1 MIDDLQQVLH
11 TLGRDRHWPVG
22 SGKSSLVRAGLLPNL
37 PTCCLPVPDESSQY
51 GEGTAWTVIEC
62 RPGSDPFM
70 SLAQA
75 IAGSMYVCGDAKG
88 LATKLRSEGVRLI
101 DCISIPSDTR
111 ALLCIDQFEE
121 LYTLCEAAELRRVF
135 VDLLVNTISA
145 DDQNPQPIS
154 IVATLRADFVSQAL
168 TYRPLADLLQS
179 GGVILGP
186 MDRSELRRA
195 IQEPARNRGVT
206 FEAGLIDRLL
216 DDVGEERGNLP
227 LLQFAL
233 SELWLHREGD
243 KLTHNAY
250 DEIGGVGGALAHY
263 ADTVYDGLSPE
274 EKILARRLFVQLVQ
288 PGDETGDTRRP
299 AVRTELGEDT
309 WRLARRLADLRLVV
323 TGRNLNDESVE
334 LIHEAMIRNWDR
346 LGEWMDEDREFR
358 RWQQRL
364 RTNVQQWTASGRE
377 PDALLRGRPLGEAN
391 SGPPATRRVERGRAN
406 LYRRQPGAARGTAC
420 GGRAGTAI

>member
-1 MIDDLQQVLH
+1 
-11 TLGRDRHWPVG
+11 
-22 SGKSSLVRAGLLPNL
+22 
-37 PTCCLPVPDESSQY
+37 
-51 GEGTAWTVIEC
+51 
-62 RPGSDPFM
+62 
-70 SLAQA
+70 
-75 IAGSMYVCGDAKG
+75 
-88 LATKLRSEGVRLI
+88 
-101 DCISIPSDTR
+101 
-111 ALLCIDQFEE
+111 LCIDQFEE
-121 LYTLCEAAELRRVF
+121 LYTLCEEAELRRAF

-154 IVATLRADFVSQAL
+154 VLATLRADFVSQAL

-243 KLTHNAY
+243 KLTHDAY

-263 ADTVYDGLSPE
+263 ADTVYDRLSPK

-288 PGDETGDTRRP
+288 PGDETGDTCRP
-299 AVRTELGEDT
+299 TVRTELGEDT
-309 WRLARRLADLRLVV
+309 WLLARRLADLRLVV
-323 TGRNLNDESVE
+323 TGRNLNEESVE

-364 RTNVQQWTASGRE
+364 RTNVQQWAASGRE
-377 PDALLRGRPLGEAN
+377 PDALLRGLLLAEA
-391 SGPPATRRVERGRAN
+391 E
-406 LYRRQPGAARGTAC
+406 QW
-420 GGRAGTAI
+420 AGQR